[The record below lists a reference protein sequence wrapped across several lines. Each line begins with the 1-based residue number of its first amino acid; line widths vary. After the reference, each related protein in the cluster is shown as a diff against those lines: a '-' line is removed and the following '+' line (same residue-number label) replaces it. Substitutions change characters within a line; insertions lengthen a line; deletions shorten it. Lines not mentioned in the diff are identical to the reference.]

1 MVFKMKKI
9 IIVCINLLFI
19 VAGYAQNVGI
29 NQSNPT
35 NTLHITPITLGDNPL
50 RIDGVQSYSIG
61 DTSLLMINT
70 TTGIVKYIN
79 PSDFVSII
87 SNGNGLGTDNQNI
100 DSLVLNGLTLTT
112 FIENG
117 NSASVNL
124 TAVSDSA
131 ITYLI
136 NHSDT
141 LFTNN
146 SFVDSLIS
154 VMVNNSDTLFT
165 NQVFIDSIVSIINNN
180 TDTLFSNQTFIDSLT
195 TLLYNNSDT
204 LLSDTTFINN
214 LRDSIDTD
222 VDSVVL
228 TGTLLTIYENGTNVS
243 VNLSSL
249 NDADSD
255 PTNELQDLSLNGNL
269 LSLSGSSSTV
279 DLSALMNNNTD
290 AQAISLS
297 GNTLAISG
305 NSSTVDLSPYLDN
318 TDNQTLSLFG
328 NTLSISGGNSVTLVD
343 NVNDADSN
351 PTNELQTIS
360 KSGNTV
366 TLSNGGGSFT
376 DSDTHLT
383 EAQVDS
389 YVSNNGYLTSFTEV
403 DGSVTNELQTLSRS
417 GSNVTLSNGG
427 GTVSINDADASSTN
441 EIQNLSL
448 SGTTLG
454 ISGGNTV
461 NLSSISGD
469 ITGVTAGNALTG
481 GGSSGNVTLHVS
493 ANNGIGVN
501 VGADKIQLGGGLVQ
515 NTLISQG
522 NYGMVFNLNGL
533 GDFEVRDNNN
543 SFFYAGDNGRIGI
556 GTSSPSTSFDVN
568 GSARVRNIPTI
579 TNTQAT
585 PLFADANGNL
595 VKKNFNVVW
604 VEGTT
609 DVSTSSTSFTDM
621 PDMITS
627 IVTDANS
634 IIEVNFQAATDND
647 CTDCWQEFQLVVDGQ
662 IKPAGPYNHNAK
674 AVWEQ
679 TVNSISLYN
688 VGAGIHTI
696 KVQWRVG
703 RFGSSGTLFS
713 KVATESRFG
722 HVRRLIVKEIR

>member
-1 MVFKMKKI
+1 MKKI
-9 IIVCINLLFI
+9 IIACINLLFI
-19 VAGYAQNVGI
+19 VAGYAQNIGI
-29 NQSNPT
+29 NQPNPT
-35 NTLHITPITLGDNPL
+35 NTLHITPVTLGNNPL

-117 NSASVNL
+117 NSASVDL

-154 VMVNNSDTLFT
+154 IMVNNSDTLFT

-243 VNLSSL
+243 VDLSSL

-255 PTNELQDLSLNGNL
+255 PTNELQDLNLNGNT
-269 LSLSGSSSTV
+269 LSLSNSSSTV
-279 DLSALMNNNTD
+279 DLSGFMDNTD
-290 AQAISLS
+290 AQSISLS

-318 TDNQTLSLFG
+318 TDNQTLSLSG

-366 TLSNGGGSFT
+366 ILSNGGGSFT

-461 NLSSISGD
+461 NLSSFGGD

-501 VGADKIQLGGGLVQ
+501 AGADKIQLGGGLVQ

-522 NYGMVFNLNGL
+522 NYGMVFNLNGS

-568 GSARVRNIPTI
+568 GSARIRNIPTSTSTSLTPLYSDGSGNI
-579 TNTQAT
+579 YKKPSNIGTGPKFINPVVVYGFSTASTGGFVTFNASSYIPAGATAVILESYYLINGSINNTAITANDQKRAYIRKDASSPQYNLIRGMGWTNTNTEVVVTSTNQGTYPCTSART
-585 PLFADANGNL
+585 FQYSTMDFNG
-595 VKKNFNVVW
+595 
-604 VEGTT
+604 G
-609 DVSTSSTSFTDM
+609 
-621 PDMITS
+621 
-627 IVTDANS
+627 
-634 IIEVNFQAATDND
+634 
-647 CTDCWQEFQLVVDGQ
+647 
-662 IKPAGPYNHNAK
+662 IK
-674 AVWEQ
+674 
-679 TVNSISLYN
+679 I
-688 VGAGIHTI
+688 
-696 KVQWRVG
+696 
-703 RFGSSGTLFS
+703 
-713 KVATESRFG
+713 
-722 HVRRLIVKEIR
+722 RLIGYY